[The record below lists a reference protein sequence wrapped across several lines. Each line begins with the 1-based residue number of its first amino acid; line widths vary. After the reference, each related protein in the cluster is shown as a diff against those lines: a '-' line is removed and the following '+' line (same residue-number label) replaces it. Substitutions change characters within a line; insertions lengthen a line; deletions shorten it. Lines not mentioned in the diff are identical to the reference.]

1 MGLKYV
7 LNSMKRRKLR
17 TFIIALALTVGVA
30 LVGALLALVDTQR
43 QFSLQAIGAQTGGYD
58 LSITQS
64 DVAASPFFE
73 IAPVEQLAREVY
85 PQIAQLHPRI
95 QANAEARK
103 VGALEGD
110 SVTFVA
116 IDPDQDTLVKPSAN
130 GGGGGLGFG
139 PQPARRRVGP
149 SLGRDGQSESWFIS
163 AGAGSG
169 VHRH

>member
-7 LNSMKRRKLR
+7 INSMKRRKLR
-17 TFIIALALTVGVA
+17 TFIIAMALTIGVA

-58 LSITQS
+58 LGITQS
-64 DVAASPFFE
+64 DTASTPFFD

-103 VGALEGD
+103 AG
-110 SVTFVA
+110 
-116 IDPDQDTLVKPSAN
+116 IR
-130 GGGGGLGFG
+130 LGFVLRG
-139 PQPARRRVGP
+139 EVDGLLPERGEAQGEGCQPPVTAH
-149 SLGRDGQSESWFIS
+149 GRI
-163 AGAGSG
+163 
-169 VHRH
+169 VHG